1 MTRLWSDNCLVSRWK
16 PPRHKPIR
24 KPPQKLVPVGIGN
37 SIEQEAFLKA
47 NPARVKAIE
56 DLYATA
62 KKVFLRKMQSDKPA
76 DRVGFYLGR
85 ICVEDFSE
93 IFVLAGNGHGV
104 GALKTLRG
112 MYERAVTS
120 AYILANPDQA
130 DDFLEYHKVHKHK
143 AYMHAKKLGEYGPN
157 LSDETIKRIED
168 DYEAVKPRFA
178 KGSSVR
184 GSWTAL
190 DTASLAQKVGPG
202 YEQLYLDAFYKPTLE
217 IHTTAASVMGRLEL
231 TDRGILSFASGPT
244 RQQAGHAMIMAHN
257 LLLRVL
263 DSQNTHFKLGL
274 DEALKGNLEDFQKA
288 YGPKEES

>member
-1 MTRLWSDNCLVSRWK
+1 
-16 PPRHKPIR
+16 
-24 KPPQKLVPVGIGN
+24 VGIGN
-37 SIEQEAFLKA
+37 SVEQEAFLNA

-62 KKVFLRKMQSDKPA
+62 KKVFLRKVQSDKPA

-93 IFVLAGNGHGV
+93 VFVLAGNGHGV
-104 GALKTLRG
+104 GALKILRG

-130 DDFLEYHKVHKHK
+130 DDFLEYDKVHKHK
-143 AYMHAKKLGEYGPN
+143 AYMHAKKLGKYGPN

-168 DYEAVKPRFA
+168 DYEAVRPRFA
-178 KGSSVR
+178 KGSTVR

-231 TDRGILSFASGPT
+231 AHRGVLSFASGPT
-244 RQQAGHAMIMAHN
+244 RQQAAHAMIMAHN

-263 DSQNTHFKLGL
+263 DSQNRHFKLGL

-288 YGPKEES
+288 YGPKEEP